1 LIDLRSDTV
10 TRPTEGMRRA
20 MLDAPVGDDVFGEDP
35 TVNRLEEYVAAL
47 LGKEAALYAPSGTM
61 TNQIGV
67 YVNTNR
73 GEEVLLHEGSHI
85 FVYEAGAPAILSG
98 VQLRTLAGE
107 AGVLD
112 PETVRAAVRPK
123 DVHFP
128 RSRLL
133 CLENTHNTSG
143 GKVFPLEDFATVAA
157 TATELGLQVHL
168 DGARLFN
175 SQAATGIPA
184 REWCAHADTVSVCS
198 SKGLGAPVGSLLAG
212 DEETIMEARRA
223 RKAFGGGMRQA
234 GIIAAASLYAFE
246 HHIDRLAED
255 HDHASNLA
263 SGLREAGYDVQKPET
278 NLVLV
283 AVDDPSEFLR
293 ALAREGVLATPGR
306 PGYVRFCTHL
316 DACDVLGT
324 EEGIQRVVAACLG
337 ASESISPIRG

>member
-20 MLDAPVGDDVFGEDP
+20 MLEAPVGDDVFGEDP
-35 TVNRLEEYVAAL
+35 TVDRLESYVADL

-67 YVNTNR
+67 HVSTNR

-85 FVYEAGAPAILSG
+85 FVYEAGAPALLSG
-98 VQLRTLAGE
+98 VQLRTLPGE
-107 AGVLD
+107 NGVLD
-112 PETVRAAVRPK
+112 PDTVRAAIRPE

-157 TATELGLQVHL
+157 TAKDHGLKVHL

-175 SQAATGIPA
+175 AQAATGIPA

-212 DEETIMEARRA
+212 DEETIGKARRA

-234 GIIAAASLYAFE
+234 GIIAAAALYAFE
-246 HHIDRLAED
+246 NHVDRLAED
-255 HDHASNLA
+255 HERASNLA
-263 SGLREAGYDVQKPET
+263 AGLREAGYEAQRPET

-283 AVDDPSEFLR
+283 AVEDPSAFLQN
-293 ALAREGVLATPGR
+293 LASEGVLATPGK
-306 PGYVRFCTHL
+306 PGYVRLCTHL
-316 DACDVLGT
+316 DAGD
-324 EEGIQRVVAACLG
+324 EDIEAAIQAAARITAG
-337 ASESISPIRG
+337 AIRR

>member
-20 MLDAPVGDDVFGEDP
+20 MLEAPVGDDVFGEDP
-35 TVNRLEEYVAAL
+35 TVNRLEEYVAGL

-67 YVNTNR
+67 QVSTNR
-73 GEEVLLHEGSHI
+73 AEEVLLHEGSRI
-85 FVYEAGAPAILSG
+85 FVYEAGAPAMLSG
-98 VQLRTLAGE
+98 VQLRTLPGE
-107 AGVLD
+107 NGVID
-112 PETVRAAVRPK
+112 PEHVRAAVRSE

-143 GKVFPLEDFATVAA
+143 GKVFPLEDFAAVSGAA
-157 TATELGLQVHL
+157 KELGLKVHL

-175 SQAATGIPA
+175 AQAATGVPA
-184 REWCAHADTVSVCS
+184 SEWCAHADTVSVCS

-212 DEETIMEARRA
+212 EAETIKEARRA

-246 HHIDRLAED
+246 NHVGRLGED
-255 HDHASNLA
+255 HGHARDLA
-263 SGLREAGYDVQKPET
+263 SGLREAGYEAQEPET

-283 AVDDPSEFLR
+283 AVDDPPGFLK
-293 ALAREGVLATPGR
+293 ALAREGVLATPGK

-316 DACDVLGT
+316 DVGESEVETAV
-324 EEGIQRVVAACLG
+324 QAA
-337 ASESISPIRG
+337 ARISTSAIER

>member
-1 LIDLRSDTV
+1 
-10 TRPTEGMRRA
+10 MRRA
-20 MLDAPVGDDVFGEDP
+20 MLEAPVGDDVFGEDP
-35 TVNRLEEYVAAL
+35 TVDRLESYVADL

-67 YVNTNR
+67 HVSTNR

-85 FVYEAGAPAILSG
+85 FVYEAGAPALLSG
-98 VQLRTLAGE
+98 VQLRTLPGE
-107 AGVLD
+107 NGVLD
-112 PETVRAAVRPK
+112 PETVRAAIRPE

-157 TATELGLQVHL
+157 TAKDHGLKVHL

-175 SQAATGIPA
+175 AQAATGIPA

-212 DEETIMEARRA
+212 DEETIGEARRA

-234 GIIAAASLYAFE
+234 GVIAAGSLHAFE
-246 HHIDRLAED
+246 HHTDRLVED
-255 HDHASNLA
+255 HERAKKLA
-263 SGLREAGYDVQKPET
+263 NGLRDAGYGVEPPE
-278 NLVLV
+278 NNIVVVEVKEPHL
-283 AVDDPSEFLR
+283 FLR
-293 ALAREGVLATPGR
+293 ALAREGVLATPLTAGS
-306 PGYVRFCTHL
+306 VRFRTHL
-316 DACDVLGT
+316 DGGDGEVEAGV
-324 EEGIQRVVAACLG
+324 EAAARITADAL
-337 ASESISPIRG
+337 ESRE

>member
-1 LIDLRSDTV
+1 
-10 TRPTEGMRRA
+10 MRRA
-20 MLDAPVGDDVFGEDP
+20 ILGAPVGDDVFGEDP
-35 TVNRLEEYVAAL
+35 TVNRLEEYVADL

-67 YVNTNR
+67 QVSTKR
-73 GEEVLLHEGSHI
+73 GDEVLLHEGSHI
-85 FVYEAGAPAILSG
+85 FVYEAGAPAMLSS
-98 VQLRTLAGE
+98 VQLRTLPGE
-107 AGVLD
+107 NGVID
-112 PETVRAAVRPK
+112 PQTVRAAVRPE

-143 GKVFPLEDFATVAA
+143 GKVFPLEDFAAVAT
-157 TATELGLQVHL
+157 TARELGLKVHL

-175 SQAATGIPA
+175 AQAAVGVPA

-212 DEETIMEARRA
+212 DEETIKEARRA

-246 HHIDRLAED
+246 NHAGRLGED
-255 HDHASNLA
+255 HEHARDLA
-263 SGLREAGYDVQKPET
+263 SGLREAGYEAQEPET

-283 AVDDPSEFLR
+283 AVDDPPEFLR
-293 ALAREGVLATPGR
+293 ALAREGVLATPGK
-306 PGYVRFCTHL
+306 PGYVRLCTHL
-316 DACDVLGT
+316 DVGESEIEAA
-324 EEGIQRVVAACLG
+324 IQAASRIT
-337 ASESISPIRG
+337 ASAIER

>member
-1 LIDLRSDTV
+1 VIDLRSDTV

-20 MLDAPVGDDVFGEDP
+20 MLEAPVGDDVFGEDP
-35 TVNRLEEYVAAL
+35 TVDRLEEYVADL

-67 YVNTNR
+67 HVGTRR
-73 GEEVLLHEGSHI
+73 GEEVLLHEGSHV
-85 FVYEAGAPAILSG
+85 FVYEAGAPAMLSS
-98 VQLRTLAGE
+98 VQLRTLPGE
-107 AGVLD
+107 NGILH
-112 PETVRAAVRPK
+112 PETIRAAVRPE

-143 GKVFPLEDFATVAA
+143 GKVFPLEDFAAA
-157 TATELGLQVHL
+157 AAAAKEHGLKVHL

-175 SQAATGIPA
+175 AQAATGIPA

-212 DEETIMEARRA
+212 DEETIHEARRA

-246 HHIDRLAED
+246 NHVDRLAED
-255 HDHASNLA
+255 HERAGNLA
-263 SGLREAGYDVQKPET
+263 AGLREAGYDAGEPET

-283 AVDDPSEFLR
+283 AVDKPSEFLQ
-293 ALAREGVLATPGR
+293 ALAREGVLATPGK
-306 PGYVRFCTHL
+306 PGYVRLCTHL
-316 DACDVLGT
+316 DVGDREIEAAVEAASRIT
-324 EEGIQRVVAACLG
+324 EG
-337 ASESISPIRG
+337 AIGR

>member
-20 MLDAPVGDDVFGEDP
+20 MLEAPVGDDVFGEDP
-35 TVNRLEEYVAAL
+35 TVNLLEEYVADL
-47 LGKEAALYAPSGTM
+47 LGKETAVYAPSGTM

-67 YVNTNR
+67 HVGTNR
-73 GEEVLLHEGSHI
+73 GEEVLLHEGAHI
-85 FVYEAGAPAILSG
+85 FVYEAGAPAMLSSL
-98 VQLRTLAGE
+98 QLRTLPGE
-107 AGVLD
+107 NGVLD
-112 PETVRAAVRPK
+112 PETVRSSVRPD

-143 GKVFPLEDFATVAA
+143 GKVFPLEDFAAVAA
-157 TATELGLQVHL
+157 TAKEIGLKVHL

-175 SQAATGIPA
+175 AQAATGTPA
-184 REWCAHADTVSVCS
+184 SEWCTHADTVSVCS

-212 DEETIMEARRA
+212 DEETILEARRA

-246 HHIDRLAED
+246 NHVDRLAED
-255 HDHASNLA
+255 HAQARDLA
-263 SGLREAGYDVQKPET
+263 SGLRDAGYKVHDPET

-283 AVDDPSEFLR
+283 AVEDPSEFLQ
-293 ALAREGVLATPGR
+293 ALAREGVLATPGK
-306 PGYVRFCTHL
+306 PGYVRLCTHL
-316 DACDVLGT
+316 DVGHKEIEKT
-324 EEGIQRVVAACLG
+324 VEAA
-337 ASESISPIRG
+337 ARITSSSIER

>member
-20 MLDAPVGDDVFGEDP
+20 MIEAPVGDDVFGEDP
-35 TVNRLEEYVAAL
+35 TVKKLEEYVADL

-67 YVNTNR
+67 HVNTNR

-85 FVYEAGAPAILSG
+85 FVYEAGAPAMLSG
-98 VQLRTLAGE
+98 VQLRTLPGE
-107 AGVLD
+107 NGVLD
-112 PETVRAAVRPK
+112 PDTVRAALRPE

-128 RSRLL
+128 RSRLV

-143 GKVFPLEDFATVAA
+143 GKVFPLEDFASVAA
-157 TATELGLQVHL
+157 TAKEAGMKVHL

-175 SQAATGIPA
+175 AQVATGTPA
-184 REWCAHADTVSVCS
+184 RGWCAHADTVSVCS

-212 DEETIMEARRA
+212 DEETIREARRT

-234 GIIAAASLYAFE
+234 GVIAAASLYAFE
-246 HHIDRLAED
+246 HNIDRLAED
-255 HDHASNLA
+255 HKRARKLA
-263 SGLREAGYDVQKPET
+263 AGLREAGCEVDDPET

-283 AVDDPSEFLR
+283 AVDRPFEFLD
-293 ALAREGVLATPGR
+293 ALAREGVLATPGK
-306 PGYVRFCTHL
+306 PGFARLCTHL
-316 DACDVLGT
+316 DVSDEDIETAV
-324 EEGIQRVVAACLG
+324 EAAARIT
-337 ASESISPIRG
+337 ASTIEH

>member
-20 MLDAPVGDDVFGEDP
+20 MLEAPVGDDVFGEDS
-35 TVNRLEEYVAAL
+35 TVNRLEEYVAGL

-67 YVNTNR
+67 HVSTNR

-85 FVYEAGAPAILSG
+85 FVYEAGAPATLSS
-98 VQLRTLAGE
+98 VQLRTLPGE
-107 AGVLD
+107 NGTLS
-112 PETVRAAVRPK
+112 PETVRAAVRPE

-143 GKVFPLEDFATVAA
+143 GKIFPLQDFAAAAA
-157 TATELGLQVHL
+157 TAKDLGLKVHL

-175 SQAATGIPA
+175 AQAATGTPA

-212 DEETIMEARRA
+212 DEETIREARRA

-246 HHIDRLAED
+246 NHIERLAED
-255 HDHASNLA
+255 HERARDLA
-263 SGLREAGYDVQKPET
+263 AGLREAGYEAREPET

-283 AVDDPSEFLR
+283 AVDVPPEFLR
-293 ALAREGVLATPGR
+293 ALAREGVLATPGKS
-306 PGYVRFCTHL
+306 GFVRLCTHL
-316 DACDVLGT
+316 DVGD
-324 EEGIQRVVAACLG
+324 EEMETAIEAATRIVAG
-337 ASESISPIRG
+337 AARR